1 MLSSEAS
8 LTETFA
14 SGQLDISHDAELLDA
29 TLTHNS
35 GVATGAVNQQ
45 VRKVAS
51 EAGSTV
57 ATVIATALIE
67 ALRKVRII
75 GEPSWV

>member
-8 LTETFA
+8 VAETFA
-14 SGQLDISHDAELLDA
+14 SGQLDINHDAELLDA
-29 TLTHNS
+29 TPTHNS
-35 GVATGAVNQQ
+35 GIATGAVNQQ

-51 EAGSTV
+51 KAGSTV

-67 ALRKVRII
+67 ALRKARL
-75 GEPSWV
+75 